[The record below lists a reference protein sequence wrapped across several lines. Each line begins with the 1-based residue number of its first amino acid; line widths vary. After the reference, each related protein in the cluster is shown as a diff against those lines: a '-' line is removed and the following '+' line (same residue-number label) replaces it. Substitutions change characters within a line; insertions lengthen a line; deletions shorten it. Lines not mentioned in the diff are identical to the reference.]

1 MKTILVDAWNTFV
14 TEDGVFDE
22 MQELLDSF
30 PHAKIIL
37 TNANDEEMMKF
48 GIVDMPYEVFTLKH
62 EPNKTDPSYYTTML
76 EHFGLSPEDVVYFE
90 HNEEAVKSA
99 QSVGMTAYHY
109 DKEEKDLDG
118 LKDFLV
124 KQLA

>member
-1 MKTILVDAWNTFV
+1 MKTILVDAWNTFI

-30 PHAKIIL
+30 PHTKIIL

-48 GIVDMPYEVFTLKH
+48 GIVNMPYEVFTLKH
-62 EPNKTDPSYYTTML
+62 EPNKTDPMYYTTML
-76 EHFGLSPEDVVYFE
+76 EHFDLSPEDVVYFE

-99 QSVGMTAYHY
+99 RSVGITTYHY
-109 DKEEKDLDG
+109 DKDEKDIDA
-118 LKDFLV
+118 LKGFLME
-124 KQLA
+124 QLA

>member
-1 MKTILVDAWNTFV
+1 MKTILVDAWHTFV

-30 PHAKIIL
+30 PHTKIIL

-62 EPNKTDPSYYTTML
+62 EPNKTDPVYYTTML
-76 EHFGLSPEDVVYFE
+76 EHFDLTPEDVVYFE

-99 QSVGMTAYHY
+99 QSVGITTYHY
-109 DKEEKDLDG
+109 DKDEKDLDA
-118 LKDFLV
+118 LKDFLME
-124 KQLA
+124 QLA